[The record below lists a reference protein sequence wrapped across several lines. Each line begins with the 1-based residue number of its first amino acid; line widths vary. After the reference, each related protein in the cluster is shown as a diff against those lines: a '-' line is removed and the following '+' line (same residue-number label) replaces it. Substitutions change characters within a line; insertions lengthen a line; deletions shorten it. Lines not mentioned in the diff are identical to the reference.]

1 MYYCARYDFCFLLCL
16 PESFDRQCLIIA
28 RFYKVGII
36 LKLGLPVVRDVVF
49 GGAGGA
55 KGAKDF
61 GRLVQSRG

>member
-28 RFYKVGII
+28 RFYKVGI
-36 LKLGLPVVRDVVF
+36 LKLGLPVVRGVVF

-55 KGAKDF
+55 KGASDF
-61 GRLVQSRG
+61 GRSVQSLG